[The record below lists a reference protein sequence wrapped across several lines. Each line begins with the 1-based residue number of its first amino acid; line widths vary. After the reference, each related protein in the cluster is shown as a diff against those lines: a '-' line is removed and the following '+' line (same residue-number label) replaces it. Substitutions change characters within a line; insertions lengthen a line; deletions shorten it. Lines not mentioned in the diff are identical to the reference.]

1 MKVAVSYLDSP
12 DILKTLDLIDKS
24 KADYIHV
31 DLMDGIYV
39 PRKNFDASITNILT
53 KRNKPLD
60 IHLMVNNPIQYLNY
74 FKDLNVDSIIVHP
87 KEVPNMNLLIKELKE
102 NNINMGIAINPDESI
117 NEYQDLLLIVNKV
130 LVLSVHPGKGGQ
142 EFIPEVLTKIPEIRK
157 INPNI
162 IIGVDGGINEKTIKL
177 LKDIDYIVSGS
188 YIWHSNNYDEQIN
201 LLKKEL

>member
-39 PRKNFDASITNILT
+39 PRKNFDSSITNVLANR
-53 KRNKPLD
+53 KKPLD

-74 FKDLNVDSIIVHP
+74 FKNLNVDSIIVHP

-102 NNINMGIAINPDESI
+102 NKINFGIAINPDESV
-117 NEYQDLLLIVNKV
+117 NKFKDLLLVAAKV
-130 LVLSVHPGKGGQ
+130 LILSVHPGKGGQ
-142 EFIPEVLTKIPEIRK
+142 EFMPEVLTKISEIRN

-162 IIGVDGGINEKTIKL
+162 IIGVDGGINEKTVKL
-177 LKDIDYIVSGS
+177 LKDVDYVVSGS
-188 YIWHSNNYDEQIN
+188 YIWLNDNYDEQIDN
-201 LLKKEL
+201 LKK